1 MPWRGPSYPGELP
14 TLGYQVLG
22 WIEGMLAAP
31 DRPGYEPLILT
42 REQAQFVVNFYALDP
57 VTGRRRYRR
66 GVLCRPKGWGKALAL
81 DTPLPTPDGWT
92 TMGDVAAG
100 DELLGADIEPTRVLA
115 TSEVWPADD
124 CYAVTFSDGER
135 IVANAAHLWALEDRG
150 NDGVERIIDTEGL
163 AAMDDPWRWAVAH
176 DGRGRH
182 VVVVDPVDPVPTRCV
197 TVEAADGLFL
207 AGERSVP
214 THNSPVLA
222 ALAVV
227 EALGD
232 VVPAGWDAAGE
243 PVARPWADLR
253 TPWVQLAAVSEDQ
266 TRNAWTPLLE
276 MLREGPVL
284 DAYPGLEPL
293 ETFVNLPR
301 GRIEFVTSAAT
312 SREGNRPVF
321 AVLDQTEEW
330 KPANGGV
337 RLAATVRRNLGKTG
351 GSSVE
356 SPNAYEPG
364 AGSVAEAS
372 AEYATRIADGGVRD
386 DGLLWDHREA
396 PPDTD
401 MADESSLLAGLA
413 HVYGESAEPAG
424 GWVDLGRLVREIWD
438 PATDPQDARRFY
450 LNQITHAA
458 DAWLSQPEWAGCADA
473 AKVIADRDVV
483 TLGFDG
489 SRARARGVTD
499 ATALI
504 GCRVSDGH
512 LFEIAVWEQPAGPAG
527 VDWVVPIAEVEA
539 AIEMAFTRWSVV
551 GCFCDPA
558 KWESHVATWE
568 ARWHRQLR
576 VKASRDHPMFW
587 WMTGGRSALI
597 VRALEQFHSAVVDGE
612 LTHDGGYTLTRHV
625 LAARRRP
632 KRSGTEIAKEHPDS
646 ARKIDAAV
654 AAVLAWQARL
664 AAIAAG
670 AARESYVARRIR

>member
-22 WIEGMLAAP
+22 WIEAMLAAP
-31 DRPGYEPLILT
+31 DRPGYEPLIFT
-42 REQAQFVVNFYALDP
+42 REQAQFVVSFYALDP
-57 VTGRRRYRR
+57 ATGRRRYRR
-66 GVLCRPKGWGKALAL
+66 GVLSRPKGWGKALAL
-81 DTPLPTPDGWT
+81 DTPLPTPTGWT

-100 DELLGADIEPTRVLA
+100 DELLGADRRPTKVLA
-115 TSEVWPADD
+115 TTGVWPADD
-124 CYAVTFSDGER
+124 CYAVRFSDGER
-135 IVANAAHLWALEDRG
+135 IVANARHLWAVEDRG

-163 AAMDDPWRWAVAH
+163 AVMDDPWRWAVAK
-176 DGRGRH
+176 DIWARH
-182 VVVVDPVDPVPTRCV
+182 LVAVEPVAPVPTKCV
-197 TVEAADGLFL
+197 TVAAADGLFL

-330 KPANGGV
+330 KPANSGV

-372 AEYATRIADGGVRD
+372 AEYATRIADGTVRD

-413 HVYGESAEPAG
+413 HVYGESAGTAG
-424 GWVDLGRLVREIWD
+424 GWVDLDRLVREIWD

-458 DAWLSQPEWAGCADA
+458 DA
-473 AKVIADRDVV
+473 
-483 TLGFDG
+483 
-489 SRARARGVTD
+489 
-499 ATALI
+499 
-504 GCRVSDGH
+504 
-512 LFEIAVWEQPAGPAG
+512 
-527 VDWVVPIAEVEA
+527 
-539 AIEMAFTRWSVV
+539 
-551 GCFCDPA
+551 
-558 KWESHVATWE
+558 
-568 ARWHRQLR
+568 
-576 VKASRDHPMFW
+576 
-587 WMTGGRSALI
+587 
-597 VRALEQFHSAVVDGE
+597 
-612 LTHDGGYTLTRHV
+612 
-625 LAARRRP
+625 
-632 KRSGTEIAKEHPDS
+632 
-646 ARKIDAAV
+646 
-654 AAVLAWQARL
+654 
-664 AAIAAG
+664 
-670 AARESYVARRIR
+670 